1 MTDITGPTDSYRA
14 QRTQRIRGSERA
26 KRTDSNPYAA
36 VRRSD
41 SAEISQEA
49 RLAAAVR
56 DISPVRMDKVDAL
69 REKLRDPGY
78 DIDAHFRAAMNLL
91 IREDL

>member
-1 MTDITGPTDSYRA
+1 M
-14 QRTQRIRGSERA
+14 QRMRSSQGA
-26 KRTDSNPYAA
+26 KRADSNPYAA
-36 VRRSD
+36 VRRTD

-49 RLAAAVR
+49 RLAAAAR

-78 DIDAHFRAAMNLL
+78 NIDAHFRAAMNLL
-91 IREDL
+91 ISEDL